1 MLKKVLIGVACL
13 VLIAVMFGG
22 KMLIDT
28 TRYRRIISDVVIK
41 SPDLTLIQDG
51 VYLGSF
57 DAILISADVEVTV
70 IDHKITEII
79 LDHKNDRG
87 VSAEVI
93 TDDVIMQQSLKIDTI
108 SGATNSSKVI
118 LKAIENALESG
129 LEIDVVSGATS

>member
-1 MLKKVLIGVACL
+1 MLKKILISVACL
-13 VLIAVMFGG
+13 ALIVAMFGG

-28 TRYRRIISDVVIK
+28 TRYRRIISEIEIR

-51 VYLGSF
+51 VYFGSF

-70 IDHKITEII
+70 IDHKITEIV

-87 VSAEVI
+87 ASAEVI
-93 TDDVIMQQSLKIDTI
+93 IDDVIMQQSLKIDTI

-118 LKAIENALESG
+118 LKAVENALESG

>member
-1 MLKKVLIGVACL
+1 MLKKILIGVACL
-13 VLIAVMFGG
+13 FLIAAIFGG
-22 KMLIDT
+22 KLLIDT
-28 TRYRRIISDVVIK
+28 TRYKRIISEIEIR
-41 SPDLTLIQDG
+41 SPDMMLIHDG
-51 VYLGSF
+51 IYYGSF
-57 DAILISADVEVTV
+57 DAILVSADVQVTV

-79 LDHKNDRG
+79 LEHKNDRG
-87 VSAEVI
+87 AGAEVI